1 MRSTSYTH
9 SKDLFV
15 SLSCQRNRGERE
27 SERGRREG
35 GQRGEKEQQKDF
47 AGKQGVKEGDLK
59 EEEEGETEKTW
70 NRRLRNRRGSA
81 EEEDEEGE
89 GEEMEAERDSR
100 APALL

>member
-47 AGKQGVKEGDLK
+47 AGKQGGKEGDLK
-59 EEEEGETEKTW
+59 EEGETEKTW